1 MSQYDQIML
10 FYNQLLNMADEINEL
25 IEKDMFDEI
34 INKLSLHD
42 KIFIQIKLAKKCTK
56 LTEAEE
62 KQINL
67 IEDELRKKEKYNIDL
82 LQTNMNK
89 LKKELDGLN
98 FKTKVKK
105 AYGQISENDNQSSIL
120 DIDDSYRGK

>member
-98 FKTKVKK
+98 FKTKVK
-105 AYGQISENDNQSSIL
+105 ST
-120 DIDDSYRGK
+120 R